1 MELLNK
7 KLKVVFLTGFLILTY
22 TPVVLCITPPVVYV
36 AGNGSGDFNCS
47 GENDHI
53 PINQALKFVTENP
66 GYTTVYLKGP
76 FTYVIDDTLLIGSNT
91 ILEGD
96 SNVTVKLVRN
106 AGWSSTKPLIKEN
119 TSSSHNI
126 TIQGFTIDGNREGNA
141 NIKSGDGYHNLMHL
155 SDCQNVSVYD
165 MHLINNHGDGLK
177 TDNCSNITFC
187 NNEAYLLGHDV
198 LYASASSNV
207 EAYNNRI
214 TCRTNSG
221 LRLYNTNHAKLYD
234 NIITS
239 EGSGGVGIE
248 IQRDKGSMDNIEVYN
263 NTIYETALAGIWF
276 FSQGLDSESATNV
289 HIHHNRIYDT
299 GTVSGNEVIGGILSV
314 GFNAIIENNVIDGAY
329 GAGIVQNDA
338 FFSAPAGSGYTVTVR
353 NNIITNTRTSAVGGN
368 GSGICNKLT
377 DTHAFILQNNS
388 LYNNTGGNYMGIQDP
403 LSDIIVDPQYADP
416 DKHDYHLKSKSG
428 RWNGSCWVN
437 DNITSPCID
446 AGYPF
451 SDYSKEPEPNGNRIN
466 IGMDGNTWYASKSEF
481 EVLNNSSDNNG
492 SSDDSDG
499 HEGDESHGGHE
510 SHGSSGSG
518 SGGAGGSP
526 EPAKN
531 VEVKELS
538 QGFITNDKNIKFDFT
553 RNATCI
559 VYVGFYAK
567 KTLGKTTTIVEML
580 KDKSTLVSELP
591 SGEVY
596 RSLNIW
602 VGNGGIATSKNIE
615 NPVVCFKVEK
625 SWIRDKNVDQSSII
639 LNMYND
645 TKWDPLSTSLSGE
658 DDMYLYF
665 TAETPGFSSFVITG
679 KMVEEEI
686 LAEILPQSDPQIL
699 EQNNGYIGSDV
710 EKKPE
715 RAGNTKT
722 ENKKTENKKTGNA
735 SIFEKENKDL
745 PGFEIISC
753 IVCLLSVLLYRR
765 K

>member
-1 MELLNK
+1 MKLFDK
-7 KLKVVFLTGFLILTY
+7 ILKVLSLTGFLILTCI
-22 TPVVLCITPPVVYV
+22 PVALCMTPPVVYV
-36 AGNGSGDFNCS
+36 VAGNESGDFNCS

-76 FTYVIDDTLLIGSNT
+76 FTYVIDDTLQIGSNT

-96 SNVTVKLVRN
+96 SNATIKLVRN
-106 AGWSSTKPLIKEN
+106 AGWSSTKPLIKERN
-119 TSSSHNI
+119 SSSHDI
-126 TIQGFTIDGNREGNA
+126 TIRGFTIDGNREGNA
-141 NIKSGDGYHNLMHL
+141 NIESGNGYHNLMHF
-155 SDCQNVSVYD
+155 SDCQNISVYD
-165 MHLINNHGDGLK
+165 MYLTNNHGDGLK

-198 LYASASSNV
+198 LYASTSSNV

-221 LRLYNTNHAKLYD
+221 LRLYNTNHAKIYD

-248 IQRDKGSMDNIEVYN
+248 IQRDGGSMDDIEVYN
-263 NTIYETALAGIWF
+263 NTIYETALAGIWC
-276 FSQGLDSESATNV
+276 FSQGSDSESAANV
-289 HIHHNRIYDT
+289 HIHHNQIYDT

-314 GFNAIIENNVIDGAY
+314 GFNATIENNVIDGAY

-338 FFSAPAGSGYTVTVR
+338 FFSAPAGSGYVVTVR
-353 NNIITNTRTSAVGGN
+353 NNIITNTRKSAVGGN
-368 GSGICNKLT
+368 GSGIYNRLT

-388 LYNNTGGNYMGIQDP
+388 LYNNTGGNYIGVQDL
-403 LSDIIVDPQYADP
+403 LSDIIADPQYADR
-416 DKHDYHLKSKSG
+416 DKHDYHLKSKAG

-466 IGMDGNTWYASKSEF
+466 IGIDGNTWYASKSEF
-481 EVLNNSSDNNG
+481 EVLNNSSDS
-492 SSDDSDG
+492 SSDSSD
-499 HEGDESHGGHE
+499 SHGGH
-510 SHGSSGSG
+510 GSSSG
-518 SGGAGGSP
+518 GGGAGGSP
-526 EPAKN
+526 ESAKN

-538 QGFITNDKNIKFDFT
+538 QGFITNDKNIKFNFT
-553 RNATCI
+553 RNATCV

-580 KDKSTLVSELP
+580 KNKSTLVSELP

-596 RSLNIW
+596 KSFNIW

-615 NPVVCFKVEK
+615 NPIVCFKVEK
-625 SWIRDKNVDQSSII
+625 SWIQDKNIDQSSIT

-645 TKWDPLSTSLSGE
+645 TKWDLLSTSLSGE
-658 DDMYLYF
+658 DDTCLYF
-665 TAETPGFSSFVITG
+665 IAETHGFSSFVITG
-679 KMVEEEI
+679 KTTEKETLVEI
-686 LAEILPQSDPQIL
+686 SPKPDTQSL
-699 EQNNGYIGSDV
+699 EQENSYTGLDI

-715 RAGNTKT
+715 QIGNIQKENIKT
-722 ENKKTENKKTGNA
+722 ENAKTGNT
-735 SIFEKENKDL
+735 SKFGKENVSL
-745 PGFEIISC
+745 SGFEIVSG
-753 IVCLLSVLLYRR
+753 IVCLLGVLLYRR